1 MVDPKVLAKFQQK
14 DSKSPVIFTGDLCV
28 VNILQKLEENYGCVS
43 VADTVTT
50 LGVFDMTVDGMQSG
64 MFLVGR
70 IEMVPSDVA
79 RVTIDDVPYIQLTFK
94 KGDVFMKSTKV
105 VVEEKLAFIVWLEFI
120 KFARA
125 SLKAMTYEDQ
135 ASMFDRIRMSSGVSF
150 PVDHAV
156 YEAIFSHLSRA
167 REDFTLPFRNTDM
180 KGEFRRIQ
188 LSDVTHASRSTS
200 SRIIG
205 AYNKD
210 GINSALDN
218 PNDMHSQIEDLLR
231 S

>member
-14 DSKSPVIFTGDLCV
+14 DSKSPVIFTGDLCI
-28 VNILQKLEENYGCVS
+28 VNIHQKLEEQYECVS
-43 VADTVTT
+43 VSDTVTT
-50 LGVFDMTVDGMQSG
+50 VGVFDMVVDGIQSG

-70 IEMVPSDVA
+70 IEMCPSDVA
-79 RVTIDDVPYIQLTFK
+79 RVTIDDVPYIQLTFR

-105 VVEEKLAFIVWLEFI
+105 VVEEKLAFYIWIEFI
-120 KFARA
+120 KFARI

-156 YEAIFSHLSRA
+156 FEAIFAHLSRDKN
-167 REDFTLPFRNTDM
+167 DFTIPFRNTDM

-188 LSDVTHASRSTS
+188 LSDVTHASRSTTA
-200 SRIIG
+200 RIVG

-218 PNDMHSQIEDLLR
+218 PNDAHSQIEDLLR